1 MTGHSRGGTALLTSR
16 SLDAGNQDAR
26 SDAVTL
32 LTCYVVL
39 LMIVPSALAV
49 GAFGAAGAP
58 AGLFATVLLCWYLMA
73 RQHPDL
79 SVNRGRQPI
88 RTAAIFFACTIVMT
102 YVSANR
108 VAMPVLEVNGADRG
122 LIVLSG
128 WIGVLLLA
136 ADGIDQEDRLKT
148 LLRRIV
154 LGASA
159 LSVMGLLESVTGLD
173 LARYV
178 SIPGL
183 TVQTQ
188 ATDLMSRDGLVRAMA
203 TTAEPL
209 ELAAVLAMCLPLAIH
224 QARYAPPE
232 LRVRRWV
239 QVALIGGAM
248 PMTGSRSAFF
258 GIAVIAM
265 VLLPTWPK
273 RDRRRAYLTS
283 LLTPLL
289 TWLAVPSV
297 LKVFSEL
304 FGQLG
309 NDQSSKSRSG
319 AFSAALPYIAH
330 HPWLGQGFHTFFPQ
344 IYFFVDDQYLT
355 SLIET
360 GAVGLAALVC
370 LFVAGWV
377 TARRTRFITTD
388 PQGRDLA
395 QSLAASVAAAAV
407 CFASF
412 DGLSFSIA
420 AGLYFLLLGCV
431 AAAWRIAQDRQQI
444 ECRCPPLG

>member
-1 MTGHSRGGTALLTSR
+1 MIGYSRGRTAVLTSGSFDVGIR
-16 SLDAGNQDAR
+16 DTR

-32 LTCYVVL
+32 LTCYVVM
-39 LMIVPSALAV
+39 LMAIPSSLVV
-49 GAFGAAGAP
+49 GSFGAAGAP
-58 AGLFATVLLCWYLMA
+58 AGLFAAVLLCWYLMV
-73 RQHPDL
+73 RQHPDI
-79 SVNRGRQPI
+79 SISRARQPI
-88 RTAAIFFACTIVMT
+88 RTAAVVFACAIVMT

-108 VAMPVLEVNGADRG
+108 TSMPVLQENGADRG

-136 ADGIDQEDRLKT
+136 ADGIDREDRLRT

-159 LSVMGLLESVTGLD
+159 MSVMGLMDSFTGLD
-173 LARYV
+173 FARYV

-188 ATDLMSRDGLVRAMA
+188 ATDLLSRDGLVRAMA

-209 ELAAVLAMCLPLAIH
+209 ELAAVLAMCLPLAVH
-224 QARYAPPE
+224 QARFAPRE
-232 LRVRRWV
+232 LRFRRWV
-239 QVALIGGAM
+239 QVALIAGTM

-258 GIAVIAM
+258 GIAVIAL
-265 VLLPTWPK
+265 VLFPTWPK
-273 RDRRRAYLTS
+273 RDRRRAYLA
-283 LLTPLL
+283 LLTAPLL
-289 TWLAVPSV
+289 AWLAVPSI
-297 LKVFSEL
+297 LRDFGEL

-319 AFSAALPYIAH
+319 AFSAAVPYIAH
-330 HPWLGQGFHTFFPQ
+330 HPWLGQGFHTFLPQ

-360 GAVGLAALVC
+360 GVVGLAALIC
-370 LFVAGWV
+370 LFITGWV
-377 TARRTRFITTD
+377 TARGTRFITSD
-388 PQGRDLA
+388 SQGRDLA

-412 DGLSFSIA
+412 DALSFSIA

-431 AAAWRIAQDRQQI
+431 AAAWRIARDKQRTESRDL
-444 ECRCPPLG
+444 PLS